1 MVKKIT
7 FFLCLCAFSTSVLAK
22 DSDIQIFDDEQ
33 KRQFTIR
40 KRGNQFDIYD
50 NSWRRRGFIRDDKI
64 YDERWN
70 RKGVI
75 MKGSDTKKK

>member
-1 MVKKIT
+1 MIKKLA

-22 DSDIQIFDDEQ
+22 DSDIQIFDHEQ
-33 KRQFTIR
+33 NRQLTIR
-40 KRGNQFDIYD
+40 QRGNQFDIYD
-50 NSWRRRGFIRDDKI
+50 NSWRRRGFIRDDNI